1 MSALAA
7 NDHDGSSI
15 IHPLINPT
23 VIEAEPKREHLCFG
37 CCCNSRESVIAVQGF
52 LGILWNIAMLIGY
65 LTESYKNWT
74 ADPQLRLELEHAYQ
88 KIIYITAVGIAVAI
102 IVIIGAKRYNVFLVS
117 LGAIYTMIQYTLE
130 PIILI
135 PVISDHV
142 SYLFFYY
149 LWPIV
154 VGILVLYPHIVF
166 MYEMKKGIL
175 ANPNINPRV
184 EDDNVFL

>member
-1 MSALAA
+1 MSALAT

-15 IHPLINPT
+15 IHPLINPS
-23 VIEAEPKREHLCFG
+23 VKEEEIKREHLCFG

-74 ADPQLRLELEHAYQ
+74 ADPQLRLELEDAYQ
-88 KIIYITAVGIAVAI
+88 KIMYITTVGIAVAI
-102 IVIIGAKRYNVFLVS
+102 IVIIGAKRYKVLLVS
-117 LGAIYTMIQYTLE
+117 LGALYTIIQYTLE
-130 PIILI
+130 PIFLI

-142 SYLFFYY
+142 RYPYFYY
-149 LWPIV
+149 VWPIV

-166 MYEMKKGIL
+166 IYEMNTGVL
-175 ANPNINPRV
+175 ANPNVDPRV
-184 EDDNVFL
+184 DDDNVFL